1 MIIND
6 LILVLKDDIIND
18 DTLYFGCKPIII
30 FLIGEALIKIKYY
43 DELVF
48 LFF

>member
-18 DTLYFGCKPIII
+18 DTLYFGCKVNYFFNRISFNKNKIVWKIYLFI
-30 FLIGEALIKIKYY
+30 F
-43 DELVF
+43 
-48 LFF
+48 